1 MINKKL
7 NINKAFTLI
16 EIIVAITIF
25 SIMMTSV
32 IFIFVNSSQL
42 SLKIDINRTLQE
54 NSKNIIETIAEDLRK
69 NDIKECAWSISEW
82 CVSSTLKFSTWTELW
97 VWDNHYYLAK
107 KDSLW
112 NLIKTTNLYDCDE
125 LKKQEQCFIAVKKW
139 LEDPAMLSNS
149 SVKIE
154 NLEFSIFSE
163 HIPKV
168 QINLF
173 MRPMIWKW
181 VKVDLIKNNEL
192 NIQTTLSERYLKQ

>member
-82 CVSSTLKFSTWTELW
+82 CVSNTLKFSTWTELW

-107 KDSLW
+107 KIDTG
-112 NLIKTTNLYDCDE
+112 NFIKVTDLSECNALS
-125 LKKQEQCFIAVKKW
+125 KQCFIVLNW
-139 LEDPAMLSNS
+139 QMLSNS